1 MYQNQTHFSSRFQN
15 TFGFSHGIGGTNYVQ
30 HTDGGI
36 KTGKNKRSPK
46 LRVKGKEPKMQ
57 VCFSIA
63 SGGSTMTRRMDES
76 FSIIPDIKSNLN
88 THQLKD
94 AASRLDAQ

>member
-1 MYQNQTHFSSRFQN
+1 M
-15 TFGFSHGIGGTNYVQ
+15 
-30 HTDGGI
+30 
-36 KTGKNKRSPK
+36 
-46 LRVKGKEPKMQ
+46 RVKGKEPKMQ

-88 THQLKD
+88 VHQLKD
-94 AASRLDAQ
+94 AASRLEAH